1 MMLSI
6 CYKVSQ
12 GNSKYTTKVMQH
24 MSYTAWQYNQE
35 MQEFEWDIPSD
46 YNIVDVVERHAA
58 RMPQKVAIFWED
70 ANGNERKLT
79 FPELADKARRFGAGL
94 MRLGVKK
101 GDPVLHVLPRLP
113 EAHVAQLGTF
123 AAGGVA
129 VPCSE
134 MLKAKEIEYRSQVSG
149 ATIIVADMSTAQ
161 VVEEAQ
167 KQSPLNTMIL
177 IGGSRE
183 GWISFDELID
193 ENTPDRQK
201 VPLYADDPM
210 TINFTSGT
218 TGNAK
223 PVVHKHRWMY
233 VHNRI
238 TGRYWWNASE
248 DDMIW
253 ATTAPGWAKWYWSP
267 VGVALTSGASQL
279 MYNGKFDS
287 VHYLELMEKYKVTKL
302 CATPTEYRLFAQ
314 LPDMDKYKLALT
326 DAVSAGEPLNVE
338 PIEAFKRAFG
348 VIIRD
353 GYGQTESVCLVCNYP
368 GIKVK
373 PGAMGKPTPGT
384 GVTLIDEKGNK
395 VKKGEIGEIA
405 LRPDSPAIFDGYWKA
420 PELDKEA
427 FSGGWYRTGDL
438 ARMDEDGYLFFEG
451 RADDV
456 ILTSG
461 YRIGPFEVEDALV
474 SHPAVVEAAAV
485 AAPHRDR
492 GEIVKAF
499 LILAEGYL
507 PSEMLVKELQEHVKS
522 VTAPYKYP
530 RAIEF
535 VEKLPKTTSGKIKR
549 AELKRRE
556 WEGWDRH

>member
-1 MMLSI
+1 MA
-6 CYKVSQ
+6 
-12 GNSKYTTKVMQH
+12 YTKEE
-24 MSYTAWQYNQE
+24 YE
-35 MQEFEWDIPSD
+35 KELREFRWDIPTD
-46 YNIVDVVERHAA
+46 YNIVSVVEKHAENN
-58 RMPQKVAIFWED
+58 PDKVAIFWED
-70 ANGNERKLT
+70 AEENARQVT
-79 FPELADKARRFGAGL
+79 FGELVAGAHRFGDAL
-94 MRLGVKK
+94 MKLGVRK
-101 GDPVLHVLPRLP
+101 GDPVIHVLPRLP
-113 EAHVAQLGTF
+113 EAHMVQQGTF
-123 AAGGVA
+123 VAGGVA

-134 MLKAKEIEYRSQVSG
+134 MLKGKEIAYRAQVSG
-149 ATIIVADMSTAQ
+149 ARVVVAHVSTADE
-161 VVEEAQ
+161 VEKARSD
-167 KQSPLNTMIL
+167 SPLETFIL
-177 IGGSRE
+177 IGGNRP
-183 GWISFDELID
+183 GWLSFEELI
-193 ENTPDRQK
+193 EQGSPDVEK
-201 VPLYADDPM
+201 VPLTVDDPM

-218 TGNAK
+218 TGNPK

-233 VHNRI
+233 CHNRI
-238 TGRYWWNASE
+238 TARYWWDASE
-248 DDMIW
+248 EDVIW

-267 VGVALTSGASQL
+267 VGVGLTTGASQL
-279 MYNGKFDS
+279 MYNGRFDAA
-287 VHYLELMEKYKVTKL
+287 HYMELLEKYKVTKL

-314 LPDMDKYKLALT
+314 LPDLSKYKLSLK

-348 VIIRD
+348 VTIRD

-368 GIKVK
+368 GIEVK
-373 PGAMGKPTPGT
+373 PGAMGVPTPGT
-384 GVTLIDEKGNK
+384 GVTLIDENGNP
-395 VKKGEIGEIA
+395 VPKGEVGEIA
-405 LRPDSPAIFDGYWKA
+405 VRPDNPAIFDGYWKS

-474 SHPAVVEAAAV
+474 SHPAVVEAAAI
-485 AAPHRDR
+485 AAPDRTR

-499 LILAEGYL
+499 VILAEGYE
-507 PSEMLVKELQEHVKS
+507 PSEELVKELQEHVKR

-535 VEKLPKTTSGKIKR
+535 VNELPKTTSGKIKR

-556 WEGWDRH
+556 WEGWDRG